1 MDILVGGFNQRH
13 LKNMLVK
20 MGSSSPS
27 FGVKI
32 PKIFELPPPSFFL
45 PHENNVEKLRQIP
58 RASQKN
64 LRKFGSLGR
73 YAAFEG
79 SRYQSSGSLFGCLG
93 NCVPNSSFEISL
105 DKALKSCKIL
115 ESGRITSPFFFNLRK
130 RWKKTPPI
138 WRCPCNLMAIYLW
151 IGLSIGWGRLRILI
165 QRRVSDSAP
174 SSH

>member
-1 MDILVGGFNQRH
+1 MVSTNDIWKICSSKWVH
-13 LKNMLVK
+13 LPQVSGWKFQKYL
-20 MGSSSPS
+20 SCHH
-27 FGVKI
+27 
-32 PKIFELPPPSFFL
+32 LFFL

-115 ESGRITSPFFFNLRK
+115 ESGRIIAIFFQSQKTL
-130 RWKKTPPI
+130 KKTPPI